1 MGCRILVV
9 EDDSVTKA
17 LYTQY
22 LKQKGH
28 EVVNADSGEDGVKM
42 FASGI
47 YDCLLVDYWLPGMDG
62 IEFVR
67 KIRQQDDRVG
77 VVIVTMDQQKVD
89 DLCDGLSVYSV
100 MQKPVELSKM
110 TEKVCEACELAHMS
124 PEAEAQF
131 IKGMSEETKKM
142 KDITK
147 DLMNETG
154 FHQVSQ

>member
-9 EDDSVTKA
+9 EDDGVTKA

-22 LKQKGH
+22 LKQRGH
-28 EVVNADSGEDGVKM
+28 EVVNAASGEDAIKM
-42 FASGI
+42 FSPGI
-47 YDCLLVDYWLPGMDG
+47 YDCLLVDYWLPGIDG

-77 VVIVTMDQQKVD
+77 VVIVTMDQKKVD
-89 DLCDGLSVYSV
+89 NLCDGLSVYSV
-100 MQKPVELSKM
+100 MQKPVDLSKL
-110 TEKVCEACELAHMS
+110 TEKMCEACELSHMS
-124 PEAEAQF
+124 PEAEEKF

-142 KDITK
+142 REISK

-154 FHQVSQ
+154 FHQVS